1 MNRFLTYII
10 LFCVVIAGLDLGY
23 GFVANYL
30 RTNAKG
36 GETLVDNYIADISTD
51 SVLIFGSSR
60 AKEQYKPDIFKDTL
74 RMSCFN
80 CGKNGMGIICLYGI
94 WKIISQRYTPKVI
107 VYDILPVLDLH
118 VRDDNEIYINPLRPW
133 YDVPGVD
140 SIFRAV
146 DHNERYQMLANSYR
160 YHSKLMDY
168 VKDFSHEEPLGN
180 GYHSNGNKTIQDIPQ
195 NFTQKLDYERD
206 PLKLFFL
213 EKFIQETKGKTT
225 LIFVASPRFMYE
237 ESGNAFAP
245 LITLCEK
252 YDIPFLNHYNDKK
265 FIYEKNYYADE
276 THFNEKGA
284 SVWSELISHEIKSL
298 LAK

>member
-1 MNRFLTYII
+1 MF
-10 LFCVVIAGLDLGY
+10 
-23 GFVANYL
+23 
-30 RTNAKG
+30 
-36 GETLVDNYIADISTD
+36 
-51 SVLIFGSSR
+51 
-60 AKEQYKPDIFKDTL
+60 DTML
-74 RMSCFN
+74 PLQCN
-80 CGKNGMGIICLYGI
+80 LN
-94 WKIISQRYTPKVI
+94 
-107 VYDILPVLDLH
+107 DILPVLDLH

-213 EKFIQETKGKTT
+213 EKFIQD
-225 LIFVASPRFMYE
+225 LINKKI
-237 ESGNAFAP
+237 ESGQLDNSALTFGELTKIRDTFVRILAAYYHGRIKYQNQKDP
-245 LITLCEK
+245 DSTGDSEAEK
-252 YDIPFLNHYNDKK
+252 SEKDKS
-265 FIYEKNYYADE
+265 FSSEKDKSQSSEAKSDSSKA
-276 THFNEKGA
+276 EKQEA
-284 SVWSELISHEIKSL
+284 
-298 LAK
+298 